1 MSGRVLSFVGSEH
14 AETQR
19 LLPWYVKGTLADD
32 ELARVLRHL
41 DDCVRCQHDADEL
54 REWAAA
60 LSFKASAPDPLMQ
73 TDALARGLA
82 RLRPRLRAQ
91 ARHAP
96 SRPRSTLAA
105 NWRRAPAWLRWAAA
119 TQAAVIVLA
128 VGWMA
133 SSWLTGGERDDRQS
147 GATYRTLSDA
157 PAQARDSSI
166 HRLVV
171 VFDPQAETSRVQ
183 ALLQAN
189 QARIVDGPS
198 DTGAYVIAVPASR
211 TASVRATLRA
221 APEVRLVESLD
232 PAQ

>member
-1 MSGRVLSFVGSEH
+1 MSGRVLSFAGSEH

-19 LLPWYVKGTLADD
+19 LLPWFVNGTLTDD
-32 ELARVLRHL
+32 ELARVQRHMGG
-41 DDCVRCQHDADEL
+41 CVRCQHDADEL

-60 LSFKASAPDPLMQ
+60 LSLKAEDPLMQ

-91 ARHAP
+91 VRHAP
-96 SRPRSTLAA
+96 SRTRSTLAA
-105 NWRRAPAWLRWAAA
+105 NWRRAPARLRWTAAA
-119 TQAAVIVLA
+119 QAAVIVLA
-128 VGWMA
+128 VGWLA
-133 SSWLTGGERDDRQS
+133 WIPRGEREP

-157 PAQARDSSI
+157 PAPARDSSI

-171 VFDPQAETSRVQ
+171 VFDPHAEASRVQ
-183 ALLQAN
+183 ELLQAN

-211 TASVRATLRA
+211 AASVRATLRA
-221 APEVRLVESLD
+221 APEVRLAEGLD